1 MTDEKRIYLMTKLA
15 LFEKSHKE
23 QLKGVNTYF
32 RSDYI
37 GRHLIK
43 NGLRVT
49 LAFLL
54 LLTGWGLYNA
64 ETLIVDL
71 TKIDVA
77 ALGARILF
85 SYAAMMS
92 FLLVL
97 TYAIY
102 AVRYSRARQDLYQ
115 YRELLK
121 KLEKAYQEE
130 DAKRINARRRE
141 TL

>member
-92 FLLVL
+92 FFLVL

-130 DAKRINARRRE
+130 DAKRINVRRRE